1 MYHLY
6 LESKKK
12 LYKLTY
18 LQNRNKLTDI
28 ENLHLAEVNGGK
40 RRDKLEVSD
49 QQIHT
54 TIYNVDKQPG
64 PTV

>member
-1 MYHLY
+1 M
-6 LESKKK
+6 
-12 LYKLTY
+12 
-18 LQNRNKLTDI
+18 
-28 ENLHLAEVNGGK
+28 ENLRLAEVNGGK